1 MEKSVPRSRSKI
13 ASELIQ
19 AYHDAIYRVATLDEA
34 LQLRVDRRSSEL
46 AALYEIYGCKSA
58 CFITACNP
66 LSQLRSTQ
74 LNREANARLRVELE
88 RVARA
93 IFDSDG
99 SDPDGEG
106 PREPGFLALGIDEAQ
121 AAGLGN
127 SYEQNAVLWAGADA
141 IPRLMLL
148 R

>member
-1 MEKSVPRSRSKI
+1 MDISVPRSHSKI
-13 ASELIQ
+13 PSELIQ
-19 AYHDAIYRVATLDEA
+19 AYHDAAYRVATLDEA
-34 LQLRVDRRSSEL
+34 LELRVDRRSPEL
-46 AALYEIYGCKSA
+46 AALYAIYGCKSA

-66 LSQLRSTQ
+66 SSQLRSTEI
-74 LNREANARLRVELE
+74 NREANARLRVELE

-99 SDPDGEG
+99 SDADGDG

-121 AAGLGN
+121 AAGLGR
-127 SYEQNAVLWAGADA
+127 SFEQNAVLWAGADA
-141 IPRLMLL
+141 IPRLLLL

>member
-1 MEKSVPRSRSKI
+1 MDSAVARSRSKI
-13 ASELIQ
+13 PAELIQ
-19 AYHDAIYRVATLDEA
+19 AYRDAVYRVATLDQA
-34 LQLRVDRRSSEL
+34 LELKVDRRSPEL
-46 AALYEIYGCKSA
+46 AALYAIYGCNSA

-66 LSQLRSTQ
+66 LSQLRSTE
-74 LNREANARLRVELE
+74 LNREANTRLRGELE

-99 SDPDGEG
+99 SDSEGEG

-121 AAGLGN
+121 AAGLGRD
-127 SYEQNAVLWAGADA
+127 YEQNAVLWAGADA